1 MHFPTQTQQI
11 NADIILERDV
21 DIPMRDGAILKA
33 DVFRPAKAGQYP
45 AIMNLG
51 PYQKEKLW
59 VTPPD
64 LEEPPNEHMNWETVN
79 PLWWVPKGYIAIRV
93 DARGSGHS
101 PEIGRA
107 HV

>member
-45 AIMNLG
+45 AI
-51 PYQKEKLW
+51 K
-59 VTPPD
+59 
-64 LEEPPNEHMNWETVN
+64 
-79 PLWWVPKGYIAIRV
+79 
-93 DARGSGHS
+93 
-101 PEIGRA
+101 IGRA